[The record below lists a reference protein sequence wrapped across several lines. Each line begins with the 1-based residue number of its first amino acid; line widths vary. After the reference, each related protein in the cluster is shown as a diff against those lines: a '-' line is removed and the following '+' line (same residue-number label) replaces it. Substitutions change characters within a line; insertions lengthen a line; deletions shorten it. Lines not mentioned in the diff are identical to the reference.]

1 MTGTAPEA
9 PALRTARVRLFGA
22 VILVVFTLALAV
34 DVPSTLPLQD
44 DFFDAL
50 QRVHPRAGDATPVTI
65 VQIDEKSLAELG
77 RWPWPRTVLAQLVHT
92 INAYGPLAIG
102 VDIVMPEPDPLSPE
116 RALAHVDID
125 LALLEQLSAL
135 PSNDAE
141 LATAFR
147 VAPVVVVLA
156 GAPGASAEPMQAPPV
171 FVRDTSGQAD
181 AVERAIASLIKF
193 PGALSSLATLNAAA
207 SGWGL
212 ISVED
217 SHGIV
222 RRVPLIA
229 NVNGTIAPAFGVEM
243 WRVASHAH
251 DLRVTT
257 ANGAILGV
265 RVGDSTFAT
274 DGNGVVRPY
283 FSRRNADRSVSA
295 IDVLKGSVAPEFLHR
310 SFVLIGVA
318 ALALGDN
325 VWTPVGE
332 RMPGVELHA
341 QMIENMNAQAFLTRP
356 DYGPLVEAVVFLILG
371 ALPIATTPRWPV
383 RYAAAVALLCASV
396 LVALAYAVFRTDRLL
411 FDAATPAL
419 ALLLLFGTLLAMTLA
434 DATRYRKA
442 LQEVVQ
448 RQREESARVAG
459 EMQAAQRI
467 QLDTLPRPESVRD
480 ARVELA
486 ASMEPALEVG
496 GDLYDFYMLDDSR
509 LFFMLGDVSGKGL
522 PASIFMAVSKALCKS
537 TMLRA
542 HDADLGALLVQTNVE
557 VSRDNP
563 AALFVTVFAG
573 VLDLRTGAL
582 DYCNAGH
589 ENPWLVRAD
598 RSGTVRLSAG
608 DGPPLCVV
616 DDFPYRA
623 ARVDFAPGDIV
634 CVVSDGVTEANDHA
648 HALYGTARIERLL
661 AAVDSASGVVDAL
674 CEDVKAFAAGATQ
687 SDDVTVLAVRW
698 RGNAG

>member
-1 MTGTAPEA
+1 MTDPGPEA
-9 PALRTARVRLFGA
+9 PALRTARVRLLGA
-22 VILVVFTLALAV
+22 AILVAFAFALAV
-34 DVPSTLPLQD
+34 DLPRTLALQD

-50 QRVHPRAGDATPVTI
+50 QRVHPRADDTTPVTI

-77 RWPWPRTVLAQLVHT
+77 RWPWPRTSLAQLVHT
-92 INAYGPLAIG
+92 INAYGPSAIG
-102 VDIVMPEPDPLSPE
+102 VDIVMPEPDPLS
-116 RALAHVDID
+116 RVRVLAHVDVD
-125 LALLEQLSAL
+125 LALLEQISAL

-156 GAPGASAEPMQAPPV
+156 GAPGESAEPMQAPPV
-171 FVRDTSGQAD
+171 FVRDTNGQAD
-181 AVERAIASLIKF
+181 AAERAIANLIKF

-265 RVGDSTFAT
+265 RVGDRAFAT

-295 IDVLKGSVAPEFLHR
+295 VDVLKGSVAPELLHR
-310 SFVLIGVA
+310 SFVLIGVT

-341 QMIENMNAQAFLTRP
+341 QMIENMNGQAFLTRP
-356 DYGPLVEAVVFLILG
+356 AYGPAVEAGMLLVFG
-371 ALPIATTPRWPV
+371 ALLIATTPRWPM
-383 RYAAAVALLCASV
+383 RYAAGIAVLCATV
-396 LVALAYAVFRTDRLL
+396 LVALAYAAFRADRML

-442 LQEVVQ
+442 LQQVVQ

-467 QLDTLPRPESVRD
+467 QLDTLPRPESVHD

-496 GDLYDFYMLDDSR
+496 GDLYDFYMLDASR

-589 ENPWLVRAD
+589 ENPWLIRAD
-598 RSGTVRLSAG
+598 RSGTVRLTAG

-623 ARVDFAPGDIV
+623 ARVEMAPGDVV

-661 AAVDSASGVVDAL
+661 VAADSARGVVDAL
-674 CEDVKAFAAGATQ
+674 REDVKAFAVGATQ
-687 SDDVTVLAVRW
+687 SDDITVLGVRW
-698 RGNAG
+698 RGSAG